1 MGDVRVR
8 ITAVKDR
15 SFDTVFRSIEDQAKR
30 ASTALAS
37 TGDKGGTAL
46 ARGTKKGAAEAERAL
61 RDLEREMK
69 GIPKVMDAGAQ
80 AAADFGKEAARSF
93 AATKREFDSMARDVE
108 RGLDKMSRAQRTFVD
123 SRGRTRDASG
133 RFVGGGGGGFIQG
146 PKFRVDPVSAAANV
160 GGRAIRAGI
169 GIGKD
174 IAMGA
179 GLDPSLAGAVGRS
192 VSLQSRAVA
201 LSNSAYMPGQSGAN
215 GQRVDPSALMAQAK
229 QIGNA
234 AAFDPDK
241 VLEGLQKFVGKT
253 GDLETGR
260 AALSDLAVLSKATS
274 TELDD
279 MVDAAGDVAN
289 ALGDTDN
296 KGAKVKAV
304 MGAIAAQGKE
314 GAVEIKDLARQ
325 MAKLGASAG
334 TFEGDP
340 TKVIAQ
346 MGALAQMSRAKG
358 GSASATQAAT
368 SVTSFMNTF
377 SKGARLDKM
386 EKEFGLTVRGSSG
399 KVRDPKELIIEAI
412 RAAADA
418 KNGGMGQ
425 FDKNMGKMFA
435 DVRARSVTRGFETIY
450 KEAGG
455 GEEGIKAVQ
464 RAFERL
470 ENATVANTEVQE
482 SFRRAMG
489 TTESQMQLANNKMAE
504 LGQVLLTG
512 TMPAFVALTPVIVG
526 ITRKIADFMGVTEQT
541 VQRDNDKARSLVM
554 NDGAQLTELARRAF
568 NGEKGVTVAGDVFD
582 RTDESKKSLE
592 STLAQRKKDLAAT
605 NEAINIPG
613 RANNLSKAQDIERAK
628 ELERG
633 IALDEELLQKLNTS
647 QSALLTLIRDG
658 LIIKQMPEPKTRPA
672 APPAQS
678 VPEH

>member
-46 ARGTKKGAAEAERAL
+46 ARGTKKGANEAERAI

-69 GIPKVMDAGAQ
+69 GVPKVMDAGAK
-80 AAADFGKEAARSF
+80 AAADFGKEASRSF
-93 AATKREFDSMARDVE
+93 AATKREFDLMARDVE
-108 RGLDKMSRAQRTFVD
+108 RGLDKMSRAQRGFSD
-123 SRGRTRDASG
+123 KRPR
-133 RFVGGGGGGFIQG
+133 GGGGSFIQG
-146 PKFRVDPVSAAANV
+146 PRFRVDPVSAAATV
-160 GGRAIRAGI
+160 GGRALRAGA

-201 LSNSAYMPGQSGAN
+201 LSNSAYMPSQSGAN
-215 GQRVDPSALMAQAK
+215 AQRVDPSALMAQAK

-241 VLEGLQKFVGKT
+241 VLEGLQKFVAKT

-260 AALSDLAVLSKATS
+260 AALSDLAILSKATS

-289 ALGDTDN
+289 ALGNTDN

-340 TKVIAQ
+340 TKVIGQ

-386 EKEFGLTVRGSSG
+386 EKEFGLKVRGSSG
-399 KVRDPKELIIEAI
+399 KVRDPKELITEAI
-412 RAAADA
+412 RAAADS

-489 TTESQMQLANNKMAE
+489 TTESQMQLANNSMAE
-504 LGQVLLTG
+504 LGQVLLTAAI
-512 TMPAFVALTPVIVG
+512 PAFQG
-526 ITRKIADFMGVTEQT
+526 ITP
-541 VQRDNDKARSLVM
+541 SLVAFSSWIAKITGQTES
-554 NDGAQLTELARRAF
+554 NEQKRGSNAELTAMGDASRLRGLARQAYS
-568 NGEKGVTVAGDVFD
+568 GEKGLTVAGDVFD
-582 RTDESKKSLE
+582 KTD
-592 STLAQRKKDLAAT
+592 Q
-605 NEAINIPG
+605 
-613 RANNLSKAQDIERAK
+613 SKAELEKVLLSEKRKLTAASAKVDTYLGGTAAPGTVENMSNDIEAMK
-628 ELERG
+628 QLERSVS
-633 IALDEELLQKLNTS
+633 LKEETLQDLKTS
-647 QSALLTLIRDG
+647 QSALLTLVRDG
-658 LIIKQMPEPKTRPA
+658 LIIKQMPEPKTVPK
-672 APPAQS
+672 APPPQS